1 MKKYFL
7 IVELFIIALLLAA
20 ILFFLIVNH
29 TNYDEFWF
37 NKLQSM
43 STAVAAI
50 GSITLLIATLI
61 YVFTSRQMVEEMR
74 KQRDIIGSP
83 AVSLKIIPDKSNF
96 NLLNMV
102 LKNTGGGPAY
112 DVSVNFSP
120 DLPYSKSKTV
130 NQLNVF
136 NNLPLLDKGEE
147 IEIFFASTIQYFES
161 DSPKETTVTISYY
174 KNQEHDR
181 INEKATI
188 IKYQLNIEERKGQ
201 RFVSY
206 KDLNDLVTEVEELK
220 QAILLLLTKDEEK

>member
-1 MKKYFL
+1 MKKYLLFT
-7 IVELFIIALLLAA
+7 ELFIIALLLAA
-20 ILFFLIVNH
+20 ILFFLIVNNI
-29 TNYDEFWF
+29 NYDDLWF
-37 NKLQSM
+37 NKLQSI

-50 GSITLLIATLI
+50 GSITLLGITLI

-74 KQRDIIGSP
+74 KQREVSESP
-83 AVSLKIIPDKSNF
+83 AVSVKIIPDQTNF
-96 NLLNMV
+96 NLLNLV
-102 LKNTGGGPAY
+102 LRNTGGGAAY

-161 DSPKETTVTISYY
+161 NNPKETTVTISYFR
-174 KNQEHDR
+174 NQEH
-181 INEKATI
+181 EKAFEKPNVI
-188 IKYQLNIEERKGQ
+188 SYKLNIEERKGQ

-206 KDLNDLVTEVEELK
+206 KGLNELVTQVEELK
-220 QAILLLLTKDEEK
+220 HAILMFLTKDEG